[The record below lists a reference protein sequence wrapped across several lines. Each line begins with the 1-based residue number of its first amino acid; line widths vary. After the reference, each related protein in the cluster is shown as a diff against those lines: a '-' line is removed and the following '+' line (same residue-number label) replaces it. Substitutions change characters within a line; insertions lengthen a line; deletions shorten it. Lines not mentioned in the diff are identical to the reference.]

1 MHEFQILTLSSS
13 LPMGLMDEILT
24 RTETVL
30 QDHGASRIWID
41 RSQPGLTVLAEFPTA
56 GGTTVGTAPVAE
68 LSPLV

>member
-1 MHEFQILTLSSS
+1 
-13 LPMGLMDEILT
+13 MDEILT